1 MYRGVSVVI
10 PVYNSTVILPVL
22 IPRLESVLL
31 ETTSL
36 FEVILVNDGS
46 HDSSWDVISELSAR
60 YPWIRGVNLM
70 RNYGQHNAL
79 LCGIRL
85 AQYDALVT
93 MDDDLQHRPE
103 EIPKLLELLGQGYD
117 VVYGRPHRERHGLWR
132 GLASKLTRLALQSAM
147 GAESARSVSA
157 FRAIRT
163 NLRDAFPDYRGPFVS
178 IDTLFTWGTVRFTSV
193 IVQSD
198 NRFAG
203 KSNYTLQKLVAHAFT
218 MMTGFSTIPLQF
230 ASWMG
235 FAFTAMGGGLLTYV
249 LGSYLI
255 KGAVVPGFAF
265 LASMIAIFSGA
276 QLFALGIIGEY
287 LARMHFRLMDK
298 PPYVVR
304 AQVGGANDQAL
315 DERPDGRR

>member
-10 PVYNSTVILPVL
+10 PVYNSAAILPVL
-22 IPRLESVLL
+22 APRLESVLRD
-31 ETTSL
+31 TRSL

-46 HDSSWDVISELSAR
+46 RDSSWDVISGLAAR

-85 AQYDALVT
+85 AQYDTLVT

-103 EIPKLLELLGQGYD
+103 EIPRLLELLGQGYD
-117 VVYGRPHRERHGLWR
+117 VVYGRPHRERHGVWR
-132 GLASKLTRLALQSAM
+132 NLASRLTKLALQSAM
-147 GAESARSVSA
+147 GAEIARSVSA

-163 NLRDAFPDYRGPFVS
+163 SLRDAFPDYRGPFVS
-178 IDTLFTWGTVRFTSV
+178 IDTLFTWGTVRFGSV
-193 IVQSD
+193 TVQSD
-198 NRFAG
+198 ARFMG
-203 KSNYTLQKLVAHAFT
+203 KSNYTLQKLVGHAFT

-230 ASWMG
+230 ASWIG
-235 FAFTAMGGGLLTYV
+235 FAFTAMGGGLLAYV
-249 LGSYLI
+249 LGCYLI
-255 KGAVVPGFAF
+255 KGSVVPGFAF

-298 PPYVVR
+298 PSYVVR
-304 AQVGGANDQAL
+304 AQIGATKGQSIE
-315 DERPDGRR
+315 ER